1 MDASKTKASRWN
13 KFLLALLS
21 AVLTLLIFWAFSFVL
36 RDIGNLPGPDRQQVE
51 QKYISQADTDTLED
65 LRKQREELNSAQTR
79 HKGLQNLANQT
90 IEMLVKKGQLSTGEQ
105 ETLARQS
112 EKFQAAGVELEKL
125 TNQLYEVNQKIAA
138 MEEQRKKDLEKAN
151 DELSELYRRHRL
163 KTAFVKLAFIVPV
176 LLISAWLALKFRKSP
191 YRSLIFAAFIAS
203 FWKTVVVMH
212 NYFPSQYFRYI
223 LVAAAIAITAAIMYI
238 IIRQAIKPRLDWLLK
253 QYRSAYN
260 AGRCP
265 VCSEPIHRG
274 PLKDI
279 PQGQTKTRLN
289 INIPADTRQ
298 EPYCCPSCGTT
309 LFEKCKKCSNIRKSL
324 MPYCQNCGDKTDITP
339 DSD

>member
-1 MDASKTKASRWN
+1 MDVSKTKTSRWN
-13 KFLLALLS
+13 KFFLALLA

-36 RDIGNLPGPDRQQVE
+36 RDIGDLPGPDRE
-51 QKYISQADTDTLED
+51 KIEKNYITQENIDTLD
-65 LRKQREELNSAQTR
+65 ALRKEREELNSAQTR
-79 HKGLQNLANQT
+79 QKDLQQLANQT
-90 IEMLVKKGQLSTGEQ
+90 IEMLVKKGQLSPGEQ

-112 EKFQAAGVELEKL
+112 EKFQSAGVELEKL
-125 TNQLYEVNQKIAA
+125 TNQLYEVNQKISRL
-138 MEEQRKKDLEKAN
+138 EEQHKKNLAN
-151 DELSELYRRHRL
+151 ADEEFRELYKKHRL

-176 LLISAWLALKFRKSP
+176 LLISAWLALKYRKSP

-253 QYRSAYN
+253 QYRSAYSG
-260 AGRCP
+260 GRCP
-265 VCSEPIHRG
+265 VCSEPIRRG

-279 PQGQTKTRLN
+279 TGQDGKPRLSVT
-289 INIPADTRQ
+289 ISGDVR
-298 EPYCCPSCGTT
+298 EKPYSCPSCGTR
-309 LFEKCKKCSNIRKSL
+309 LFEKCKNCGEIRKSL
-324 MPYCQNCGDKTDITP
+324 LPFCQSCGDEIEINEKT
-339 DSD
+339 S